1 MKMSNIFRHL
11 WQSTLTLIAL
21 ASLLTVAACQ
31 TPSAGFCSIAKPH
44 RHSAAT
50 VAVMTDA
57 EVRQELSHNKQG
69 AALCKWKP

>member
-1 MKMSNIFRHL
+1 MVKV
-11 WQSTLTLIAL
+11 IA
-21 ASLLTVAACQ
+21 AVSLLALAACQ

-57 EVRQELSHNKQG
+57 EARQELTHNLQG
-69 AALCKWKP
+69 GKLCGWRP